1 LLEVD
6 RLRWENEIIRVA
18 DLPLEN
24 RIKEYFQEKGISTL
38 YPPQEEAIK
47 TGILD
52 GKNVVLAIPTASG
65 KTLIAEFCML
75 KSILEQGGK
84 ALYLCPL
91 RALASEKYEE
101 FQTYSK
107 LGVNVGITTG
117 DYDTVEEKYGTYD
130 LLICTNERADSLL
143 RHRAKW
149 MSQIAI
155 VIADEVHLINDPG
168 RGPTLEVVLARL
180 RQIAPKAQILAL
192 SATVDNAE
200 ELAEWLKGDSVVSD
214 WRPVTLREGVY
225 YDGKVFFGDDRDES
239 YSPSTA
245 FPIGDITRR
254 VLRKKGQLLAFLNTR
269 RSAVRTAQKL
279 SSVVAPRL
287 KRGEQ
292 EQLGNLAEKLLHLG
306 EVTQVSEALARNIR
320 AGVAFHHAG
329 LRYSERKLIE
339 EAFRN
344 NLIKVICATPTL
356 CLGPNTKIWHE
367 LKETKVTA
375 FNNTNQLYV
384 LSKNRLVPGK
394 AIEIVSLEN
403 SDPLIEFS
411 SVSGYQIQ
419 VTQNHRM
426 LVKRNNNRVLIPAK
440 EIEKHDKLATAR
452 RVLLQKHITYH
463 VRDFV
468 IDNKTTKEN
477 YEINLDCS
485 YFLGLMLGDGY
496 SGAESNGD
504 VIRYKGSPSIVGL
517 DDEILA
523 HAKQTCADFSIST
536 RKDIN
541 PYGIPELV
549 LGKNKWFREFLV
561 RCGVEKG
568 NKKYIHPKLM
578 KMDNSS
584 IAALLRGLFD
594 TDGYVVKEKEI
605 GLSNSSKELIMQ
617 SKKLLLRFGIVSRLR
632 SRKKGRIKYAQKEY
646 ATEPYFELLIN
657 QNQSILDFEKYI
669 GFGIKRKA
677 TDLQELVSK
686 IQKNV
691 LYIACP
697 NCAYRIFN
705 SLFVGRSKS
714 QREWGKK
721 KYAVIKLL
729 GEKGELG
736 SNEIEK
742 TLGFKPRKDETRLN
756 HHYELISKRKIGK
769 RSKTEWFWSLNEIGK
784 WIYSNYL
791 VTNQDLS
798 NFSHKSHCPLCQTEL
813 ERKLRGT
820 WRSNDLDNDIF
831 WDKIREIKTVN
842 AASTVFDV
850 VLSPSNNHDHMI
862 VANGFI
868 VHNSAGVNL
877 PARVVII
884 QEYRRFDRIEGYQPI
899 PVLEY
904 KQMAGRAG
912 RPKYDKN
919 GTAILLARNEGERD
933 FLLDY
938 YILGN
943 PESIISKLASESA
956 LRSHVLSTIAMK
968 YASDKEGIMN
978 FIRQTFFGHQRD
990 PDEVEYMIDLIV
1002 KFLKDEALLE
1012 QRKMQLSA
1020 TSFGRRTSQLYIDP
1034 KSAVI
1039 IRDGL
1044 SKASNKIAQ
1053 FTDVSFL
1060 HLICHTPDMANL
1072 YLRRGEDERFHDY
1085 VIEHLDEFLIPIP
1098 DPRYHRDRYEF
1109 FLAEVKTALLTKA
1122 WIEELPEDQLINQ
1135 FKIGS
1140 GDLLRLVDTQAW
1152 LLYACRELAPIF
1164 SYKKLIPELK
1174 ELELRVRYG
1183 VRRELAELVEL
1194 QGIGRIRAR
1203 FLFRAGFISKNRI
1216 RDAPI
1221 AQLASIP
1228 TIGPQIAKSIKQQCG
1243 GAIKPEDEQALKGT
1257 RRQNTRQTQ
1266 LTLD

>member
-1 LLEVD
+1 MLEVNY
-6 RLRWENEIIRVA
+6 LRWDNEIKRVA

-38 YPPQEEAIK
+38 YPPQEEALK

-52 GKNVVLAIPTASG
+52 RKNVVLAIPTASG

-75 KSILEQGGK
+75 KSILEKGGK

-101 FQTYSK
+101 FQSYSK

-117 DYDTVEEKYGTYD
+117 DYDTVEEKYGAYD

-200 ELAEWLKGDSVVSD
+200 ELAEWLNGDSVVSD

-225 YDGKVFFGDDRDES
+225 YEGKVFFGDDREES
-239 YSPSTA
+239 YSPSTT

-254 VLRKKGQLLAFLNTR
+254 VLQKKGQLLAFLNTR

-279 SSVVAPRL
+279 SSVVAPQL
-287 KRGEQ
+287 KKGEQ

-339 EAFRN
+339 EAFRQ

-356 CLGPNTKIWHE
+356 
-367 LKETKVTA
+367 A
-375 FNNTNQLYV
+375 
-384 LSKNRLVPGK
+384 
-394 AIEIVSLEN
+394 
-403 SDPLIEFS
+403 
-411 SVSGYQIQ
+411 
-419 VTQNHRM
+419 
-426 LVKRNNNRVLIPAK
+426 
-440 EIEKHDKLATAR
+440 
-452 RVLLQKHITYH
+452 
-463 VRDFV
+463 
-468 IDNKTTKEN
+468 
-477 YEINLDCS
+477 
-485 YFLGLMLGDGY
+485 
-496 SGAESNGD
+496 
-504 VIRYKGSPSIVGL
+504 
-517 DDEILA
+517 
-523 HAKQTCADFSIST
+523 
-536 RKDIN
+536 
-541 PYGIPELV
+541 
-549 LGKNKWFREFLV
+549 
-561 RCGVEKG
+561 
-568 NKKYIHPKLM
+568 
-578 KMDNSS
+578 
-584 IAALLRGLFD
+584 
-594 TDGYVVKEKEI
+594 
-605 GLSNSSKELIMQ
+605 
-617 SKKLLLRFGIVSRLR
+617 
-632 SRKKGRIKYAQKEY
+632 
-646 ATEPYFELLIN
+646 
-657 QNQSILDFEKYI
+657 
-669 GFGIKRKA
+669 
-677 TDLQELVSK
+677 
-686 IQKNV
+686 
-691 LYIACP
+691 
-697 NCAYRIFN
+697 
-705 SLFVGRSKS
+705 
-714 QREWGKK
+714 
-721 KYAVIKLL
+721 
-729 GEKGELG
+729 
-736 SNEIEK
+736 
-742 TLGFKPRKDETRLN
+742 
-756 HHYELISKRKIGK
+756 
-769 RSKTEWFWSLNEIGK
+769 
-784 WIYSNYL
+784 
-791 VTNQDLS
+791 
-798 NFSHKSHCPLCQTEL
+798 
-813 ERKLRGT
+813 
-820 WRSNDLDNDIF
+820 
-831 WDKIREIKTVN
+831 
-842 AASTVFDV
+842 
-850 VLSPSNNHDHMI
+850 
-862 VANGFI
+862 
-868 VHNSAGVNL
+868 AGVNL

-912 RPKYDKN
+912 RPKYDKT

-956 LRSHVLSTIAMK
+956 LRSHVLSTIAMN

-978 FIRQTFFGHQRD
+978 FIQQTFFGHQRD

-1012 QRKMQLSA
+1012 QRKKRLFA

-1039 IRDGL
+1039 IREGL
-1044 SKASNKIAQ
+1044 TRASNKMDQ
-1053 FTDVSFL
+1053 TTDVSFL

-1072 YLRRGEDERFHDY
+1072 YLRRGEDEKFHDY
-1085 VIEHLDEFLIPIP
+1085 VIEHIDEFLISVP
-1098 DPRYHRDRYEF
+1098 DPRYYRDRYEF
-1109 FLAEVKTALLTKA
+1109 FLAEVKTALLAKA
-1122 WIEELPEDQLINQ
+1122 WVEELSEDQLINQ

-1164 SYKKLIPELK
+1164 KHKELIPELE

-1183 VRRELAELVEL
+1183 VRRELTELVEL
-1194 QGIGRIRAR
+1194 QGIGRVRAR
-1203 FLFRAGFISKNRI
+1203 FLFRAGFISQNRI

-1221 AQLASIP
+1221 AQLAAIP
-1228 TIGPQIAKSIKQQCG
+1228 TIGPQIARSIMQQCG
-1243 GAIKPEDEQALKGT
+1243 GTIKPEDEQALKGT
-1257 RRQNTRQTQ
+1257 QRQATRQTQ